1 MRTGETW
8 EAACTCMSELQG
20 LSAFVTK
27 ALELIDP
34 EQHRLLRK
42 VRDFRLK
49 GFKSQVAL
57 AALDRCLI
65 HEGREIV
72 FNRYSLPHRD
82 GPDPHWAWACI
93 FYFGNF
99 EGAYLEFPELKLKI
113 RLRPGDMVFFRGRD
127 LLHQAHL
134 WTRGERHF
142 VIHFTHKA
150 MWDLAGEVCSSSPS
164 KVWV

>member
-1 MRTGETW
+1 
-8 EAACTCMSELQG
+8 MSELQG

-34 EQHRLLRK
+34 EQHRLLQK

-49 GFKSQVAL
+49 GFKSQVTL
-57 AALDRCLI
+57 AALDRGLL

-93 FYFGNF
+93 FYFGDF

-113 RLRPGDMVFFRGRD
+113 RLCPGDMVFFRGRD
-127 LLHQAHL
+127 LLHQAQL
-134 WTRGERHF
+134 WTGGDRHF

>member
-1 MRTGETW
+1 
-8 EAACTCMSELQG
+8 MSELQG

-34 EQHRLLRK
+34 EQHCLLQK

-57 AALDRCLI
+57 AALDRGLI

-93 FYFGNF
+93 FYFGDF

-113 RLRPGDMVFFRGRD
+113 RLCPGDMVFFRGRD
-127 LLHQAHL
+127 LLHQAQL
-134 WTRGERHF
+134 WTGGDRHF